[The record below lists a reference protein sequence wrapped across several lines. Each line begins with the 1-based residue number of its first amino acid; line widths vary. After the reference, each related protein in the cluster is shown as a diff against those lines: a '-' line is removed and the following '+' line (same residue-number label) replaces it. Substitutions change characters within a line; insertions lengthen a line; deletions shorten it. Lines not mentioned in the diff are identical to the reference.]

1 MPYQNFGPQ
10 RSASGIAP
18 KVDSLPEAAT
28 QTFLA
33 GAPLIINAA
42 GFIEECA
49 AAPALIYAIAVKPG
63 QNGATAG
70 LYSSLFHRVGP
81 DIEFDGTLLAAGGLT
96 QTMIGENYGLIRG
109 ADKIWYIDPADAAD
123 QVVIKANNSR
133 NPVGTVNPTVDFTID
148 AANIQTP

>member
-1 MPYQNFGPQ
+1 MPYQNIGPQ
-10 RSASGIAP
+10 RSAAGIAP
-18 KVDSLPEAAT
+18 KVDSLPEAAS
-28 QTFLA
+28 QTFKA

-70 LYSSLFHRVGP
+70 LYQSLFHRVGP
-81 DIEFDGTLLAAGGLT
+81 DIEFDGTLLGTLT
-96 QTMIGENYGLIRG
+96 QTMIGENYGLVKG
-109 ADKIWYIDPADAAD
+109 ADGIWYIDPADVAD
-123 QVVIKANNSR
+123 QVVVKANNSR
-133 NPVGTVNPTVDFTID
+133 NPIGTVNAVVDFTID